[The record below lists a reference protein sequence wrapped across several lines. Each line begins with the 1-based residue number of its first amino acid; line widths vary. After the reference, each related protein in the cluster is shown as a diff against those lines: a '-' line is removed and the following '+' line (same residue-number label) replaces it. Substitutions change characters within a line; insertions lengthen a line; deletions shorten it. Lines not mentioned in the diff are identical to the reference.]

1 MTRHF
6 KTTTYRSFLAPVAI
20 LAIAS
25 ASLLPVLFYSAFA
38 TPIDDRFHEIFK
50 IALLII
56 PALIVLACY
65 KSDTFSENKKSLF
78 VLLILLTL
86 MLVDVHY
93 VYIDTTSN
101 YFKTISNHEW
111 QLELHENILRLD
123 PGSIPH
129 SYRFLPDSL
138 TRMFEFLTGDFSY
151 ARSFYRHTFMF
162 MLLYSIYYYAR
173 LYCRQSTALLSVLFY
188 AVVYPVSIRFYAG
201 QLTDPMSHLLF
212 VWSFIFAE
220 RDDFACFSL
229 VVLFGILAK
238 ESIVI
243 MPVYYFLLKLRTGNS
258 MARPILLIAVSA
270 ALVFSVRSLISADME
285 YENISGV
292 DPSHIL
298 NNLAQYEIWS
308 RQLAYTLGIFIP
320 FFILSWKTSH
330 RQLRNLVLFLLPP
343 LIVSNIMFSWLHE
356 SRNFIPVVIPLAI
369 ITSDYL
375 LHQGRKTE
383 A

>member
-1 MTRHF
+1 MAPHL
-6 KTTTYRSFLAPVAI
+6 KTTACRSLFLPAAI

-25 ASLLPVLFYSAFA
+25 ASLLPVLAYSTFA
-38 TPIDDRFHEIFK
+38 APIDDRFHETFK
-50 IALLII
+50 VALLVI
-56 PALIVLACY
+56 PFLLVLICY
-65 KSDTFSENKKSLF
+65 KSDTFSENKKPVF

-101 YFKTISNHEW
+101 YFKTITNHEW
-111 QLELHENILRLD
+111 QLELHENIMRLD

-129 SYRFLPDSL
+129 SYRFLPDSFARL
-138 TRMFEFLTGDFSY
+138 VEFLTGDFSY

-162 MLLYSIYYYAR
+162 MLLYSIYYYAM
-173 LYCRQSTALLSVLFY
+173 LYCRQSTAVLSVLFY
-188 AVVYPVSIRFYAG
+188 AAVYPISIRFYAG

-220 RDDFACFSL
+220 RDDFTCFSL

-243 MPVYYFLLKLRTGNS
+243 MPVYYLLLKLKTGDS
-258 MARPILLIAVSA
+258 LAKPVLLIIVSA
-270 ALVFSVRSLISADME
+270 AVVLSVRSLIAADME

-292 DPSHIL
+292 EPSHIM

-330 RQLRNLVLFLLPP
+330 ARLRDLVLFLLPP
-343 LIVSNIMFSWLHE
+343 LILSNIMFSWLHE
-356 SRNFIPVVIPLAI
+356 SRNFIPVVIPMAI

-375 LHQGRKTE
+375 LYKTSDIK
-383 A
+383 